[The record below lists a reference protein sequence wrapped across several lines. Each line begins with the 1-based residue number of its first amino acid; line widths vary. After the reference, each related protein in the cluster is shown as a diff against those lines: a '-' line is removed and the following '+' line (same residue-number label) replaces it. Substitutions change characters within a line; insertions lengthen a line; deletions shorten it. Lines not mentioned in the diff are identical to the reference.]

1 MMDTMIK
8 MKPKFMINQV
18 ILEINLNKI
27 LKLKIQMI
35 KIYCLKLPRNLKELH
50 PQNKGINHRLMNM
63 KLIKIFLKKIIYFKL
78 KIKEVNHKFL
88 QIKFKLR

>member
-1 MMDTMIK
+1 
-8 MKPKFMINQV
+8 
-18 ILEINLNKI
+18 
-27 LKLKIQMI
+27 MI

-88 QIKFKLR
+88 QIKFKLRWNRAFKDFDKHLKNIKKFLYLLTTMLL